1 MEALLASFDAAGERA
16 HRRLPLVID
25 GLNESENPMDWK
37 APLALLRELLPRFP
51 HVLIICTVRTGA
63 RRPTERQWPPHPPQ
77 DTPARADFAKQALP
91 DDVPRIEIPDF
102 ADDTTQAIQR
112 YFRYFLI
119 NPGDA
124 ALPIGLLR
132 HPLTLRLFCEVTN
145 PERKHQVGIEAMPRS
160 LTALFERYLTLA
172 TERIA
177 ELAPRNHRYY
187 EHDVRTVLDHIG
199 MELWEKKTRE
209 LPEQELRVAI
219 GDAPRPW
226 NESMVHMLE
235 QEGVIL
241 LMPGQSAGQ
250 RTIVPVYDLLGG
262 YLIANAIL
270 TKHGHSSFEQWLK
283 APATVVA
290 LDGSVAECH
299 PLAYDVFRA
308 LNGLV
313 PRRLHRQQFW
323 QMLEGTLRTAALRL
337 CPLLEATYIDAA
349 TVAAI
354 AEDIRLSG
362 STRMF
367 AQLRGTRSAPGHP
380 LNADFLDSVLRS
392 MPVADRDLSW
402 TEWLRNDYAEPWRR
416 PLDIEGDVR
425 HLEERWRNNL
435 TSRSDAD
442 RLRAKWLMWLLATTV
457 RNLRDRVTRALYWFG
472 RGDPASLFKL
482 AEGAADINDP
492 YVFERTLAA
501 SYGVAMAIHAD
512 PDLFPARKPA
522 LSAHARTIFELV
534 FSPGASARTT
544 HVLIRE
550 YARRLIEL
558 AVFYDRKTLT
568 SHELTRVRPP
578 YSDGG
583 RISWPEIA
591 GEEGIMHG
599 KGSPFRMDF
608 ENYTLGRL
616 VDDRGNYEFKHPGY
630 LKVRAKVLWRVGQ
643 LGWTA
648 AKFGK
653 IDERIESQRHIYSR
667 TADEHSK
674 IDRYG
679 KKYSLIAFLELRGW
693 LKDQGLLKKGDYF
706 ERTSD
711 VDIDPSFPEPTPEY
725 NLVSVKIFGKP
736 RLTLAKWISNGPTPD
751 LRGYLRQRSIR
762 DEPGPWIMLDGFVS
776 QEDESRGRRVFAF
789 VRSFLVA
796 NNEARALARRL
807 TKQPLGGRWLP
818 EKPETFYTFAGE
830 MPWCSA
836 FPDTAPSIIE
846 FKIAERRVKVRRR
859 KSFFYL
865 DGKQLDLTQ
874 IDVLLLRA
882 PQPIPAP
889 LAKRASL
896 TKEDLVRVEVRDRFV
911 EVEEVRSDVRRSRS
925 IIPAVHLTWEGRD
938 VENRS
943 TGGITLTKQLAR
955 SAGLVHLP
963 QTLDLETKQGIRATY
978 GIVARP
984 HDFNNSQRFFFIRK
998 DILDSLLRKHGL
1010 SLVWAVWGE
1019 RELSYGQLDRARQ
1032 SGNLAGQAYGNF
1044 QAVYRY

>member
-1 MEALLASFDAAGERA
+1 M
-16 HRRLPLVID
+16 
-25 GLNESENPMDWK
+25 
-37 APLALLRELLPRFP
+37 
-51 HVLIICTVRTGA
+51 
-63 RRPTERQWPPHPPQ
+63 RQ
-77 DTPARADFAKQALP
+77 
-91 DDVPRIEIPDF
+91 IEIPDF
-102 ADDTTQAIQR
+102 ADDTTQAIQK
-112 YFRYFLI
+112 YFSYFLI

-124 ALPIGLLR
+124 AVPIGLLR
-132 HPLTLRLFCEVTN
+132 HPLTLRIFCEVTN
-145 PERKHQVGIEAMPRS
+145 PERKREVGIEAMPRS
-160 LTALFERYLTLA
+160 LTAIFERYLNLA

-177 ELAPRNHRYY
+177 QLAPRNHRYY

-199 MELWEKKTRE
+199 MELWEKHTRE
-209 LPEQELRVAI
+209 LPERELRAAI
-219 GDAPRPW
+219 GDALRPW

-241 LMPGQSAGQ
+241 RMPGQTTDQG
-250 RTIVPVYDLLGG
+250 TIVPVYDLLGG
-262 YLIANAIL
+262 YLIANAVL

-290 LDGSVAECH
+290 LNGSAAECH

-313 PRRLHRQQFW
+313 PRRLYRQQLW
-323 QMLEGTLRTAALRL
+323 QMLEDPLRTTALRL

-354 AEDIRLSG
+354 SEDIRHSG
-362 STRMF
+362 SPRMF
-367 AQLRGTRSAPGHP
+367 SQLRGTRSAPGHP
-380 LNADFLDSVLRS
+380 LNADLLDSVLRS
-392 MPVADRDLSW
+392 MPAADRDLSW
-402 TEWLRNDYAEPWRR
+402 TEWLRSDYAEPWRR

-425 HLEERWRNNL
+425 HLEERWKNTL
-435 TSRSDAD
+435 KSRSDSD
-442 RLRAKWLMWLLATTV
+442 RLRAKWLMWLLTTTV

-472 RGDPASLFKL
+472 RGDPALLFAL
-482 AEGAADINDP
+482 AEEAADINDP
-492 YVFERTLAA
+492 YVFERMLAA
-501 SYGVAMAIHAD
+501 SFGVAMAIHAD
-512 PDLFPARKPA
+512 PALLPARKRA
-522 LSAHARTIFELV
+522 LSAHARATFNLM
-534 FSPGASARTT
+534 FDRGAPARTT

-558 AVFYDRKTLT
+558 AVFYDRKVLP
-568 SHELTRVRPP
+568 SRELARVRPP

-583 RISWPEIA
+583 RISWPEVVGQE
-591 GEEGIMHG
+591 GEVWG
-599 KGSPFRMDF
+599 KDSPFRMDF

-616 VDDRGNYEFKHPGY
+616 VDDRRNYDFEHAGY
-630 LKVRAKVLWRVGQ
+630 VKVRAKVLWRVGQ

-648 AKFGK
+648 EKFGK
-653 IDERIESQRHIYSR
+653 IDDRIESQRHNYGR
-667 TADEHSK
+667 AEDEPSK

-679 KKYSLIAFLELRGW
+679 KKYSLIALLELRGW
-693 LKDQGLLKKGDYF
+693 LKDQGLPKKGDYF

-725 NLVSVKIFGKP
+725 NLVSAKIFGKP
-736 RLTLAKWISNGPTPD
+736 RLTLAKWISSGPTPD
-751 LRGYLRQRSIR
+751 LRAYLRQQSIR

-776 QEDESRGRRVFAF
+776 QEDESRGRRIFAF

-796 NNEARALARRL
+796 NNEASALATRL

-836 FPDTAPSIIE
+836 FPSTAPTIMG
-846 FKIAERRVKVRRR
+846 FKIAERKVKVRRR

-874 IDVLLLRA
+874 LDVLMLRA

-889 LAKRASL
+889 LAKPAAL
-896 TKEDLVRVEVRDRFV
+896 TKEDLVRVEARDRVV
-911 EVEEVRSDVRRSRS
+911 EVEELRSDLRRFRS
-925 IIPAVHLTWEGRD
+925 IIPVVHLNWEGRD

-943 TGGITLTKQLAR
+943 TGGIALTKQLAR

-963 QTLDLETKQGIRATY
+963 QTLDLKTKQGARATY

-998 DILDSLLRKHGL
+998 DILDSLLRKQGL

-1019 RELSYGQLDRARQ
+1019 RELSYGQLHRAQ
-1032 SGNLAGQAYGNF
+1032 QDGDLAGHAYGNF